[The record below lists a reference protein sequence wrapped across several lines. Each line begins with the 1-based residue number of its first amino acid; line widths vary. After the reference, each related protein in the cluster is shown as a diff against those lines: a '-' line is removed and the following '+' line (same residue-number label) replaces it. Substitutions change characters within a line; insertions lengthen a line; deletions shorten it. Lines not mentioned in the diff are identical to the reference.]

1 MAPLPACRPD
11 EILVRVDALG
21 LCASDAKMVRLGLEY
36 PLFFARDF
44 AAHPAQLGHE
54 AALTVVQFGLL
65 LLLTY
70 AANKAA
76 GGNAGAVEQD

>member
-1 MAPLPACRPD
+1 
-11 EILVRVDALG
+11 
-21 LCASDAKMVRLGLEY
+21 
-36 PLFFARDF
+36 
-44 AAHPAQLGHE
+44 
-54 AALTVVQFGLL
+54 VQFGLL